1 MGTFLSFAVKSIVP
15 KLLGGVGIG
24 LTALSVCS
32 IIYNRIYDEEKIANQ
47 FKKVFLL
54 LFFFYCFFCLLFFY
68 LKFNNKSFFHYFN
81 RKLTI

>member
-47 FKKVFLL
+47 FKKEFIQ
-54 LFFFYCFFCLLFFY
+54 
-68 LKFNNKSFFHYFN
+68 KFINNKDFN
-81 RKLTI
+81 EIFVQNAI